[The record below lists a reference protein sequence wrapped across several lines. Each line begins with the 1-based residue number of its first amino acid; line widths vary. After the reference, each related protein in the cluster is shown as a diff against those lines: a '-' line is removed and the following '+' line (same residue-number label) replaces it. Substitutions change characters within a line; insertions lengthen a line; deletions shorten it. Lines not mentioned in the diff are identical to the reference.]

1 MKSRFGYKRQEG
13 DKMEYDDRRRYRR
26 LKLLTTIGPTLFVA
40 VAETVRFYY
49 LRTMLPPASVSLV
62 AIAVTLVGAAGFSS
76 YVFDVIEKM
85 ENERRTYQ
93 DAMLALQERERL
105 AREMHDGLAQTLAVI
120 NLKVYQAKTLLD
132 GQRLDELRR
141 ELDDIRGAVNKSYSE
156 VRQSLYDLRAGKRL
170 EEGFWTAV
178 RTLAKDFQEGA
189 KVGVEVTPLPNDS
202 VPWNDM
208 ASVQILR
215 IIQESL
221 ANIRKHAE
229 AKHVQIRAAYV
240 DDVVELKVT
249 DDGKGFVM
257 GPEPLNHH
265 FGLGIMQE
273 RAETFGGRVAIQS
286 ELGVGTVVTITC
298 QIDGDKGGEV
308 VGKSKN
314 YVSG

>member
-1 MKSRFGYKRQEG
+1 M
-13 DKMEYDDRRRYRR
+13 DYDDRRRYRR

-49 LRTMLPPASVSLV
+49 LRRILPPASVSLV
-62 AIAVTLVGAAGFSS
+62 AVAVTLVGAAGFSS

-85 ENERRTYQ
+85 ENERREYQ

-132 GQRLDELRR
+132 GMRLDELRK
-141 ELDDIRGAVNKSYSE
+141 ELDDIRCAVNKSYSE

-178 RTLAKDFQEGA
+178 RTLANDFQEGT
-189 KVGVEVTPLPNDS
+189 KVAVEVEALPNDG

-221 ANIRKHAE
+221 ANVRKHAE
-229 AKHVQIRAAYV
+229 AKHVKITAAIH
-240 DDVVELKVT
+240 DDIVELKVI

-257 GPEPLNHH
+257 GTTPPNHH

-273 RAETFGGRVAIQS
+273 RAQTFGGRVSIHSQP
-286 ELGVGTVVTITC
+286 GQGTVVTITY

-308 VGKSKN
+308 VGKGKN

>member
-1 MKSRFGYKRQEG
+1 
-13 DKMEYDDRRRYRR
+13 MEYDDRRRYRR

-49 LRTMLPPASVSLV
+49 LRRMLPPASVSLV

-85 ENERRTYQ
+85 ENERRTFQ
-93 DAMLALQERERL
+93 NAMLALQERERL

-120 NLKVYQAKTLLD
+120 NLKVYQAKTLLE
-132 GQRLDELRR
+132 GHRLDELRR
-141 ELDDIRGAVNKSYSE
+141 ELDDIRSAVNKSYSE

-178 RTLAKDFQEGA
+178 RTLAMDFQEGT
-189 KVGVEVTPLPNDS
+189 KVDVEVAPLPNDA
-202 VPWNDM
+202 VPWNEM

-221 ANIRKHAE
+221 ANVRKHAE
-229 AKHVQIRAAYV
+229 AKHVQITAAFL
-240 DDVVELKVT
+240 DEVVQLKVI

-257 GPEPLNHH
+257 GSGPLNHH

-273 RAETFGGRVAIQS
+273 RAQTFGGRVSIQS
-286 ELGVGTVVTITC
+286 EPGVGTVVTITC
-298 QIDGDKGGEV
+298 QVDGDKGGDV
-308 VGKSKN
+308 VGKSKS